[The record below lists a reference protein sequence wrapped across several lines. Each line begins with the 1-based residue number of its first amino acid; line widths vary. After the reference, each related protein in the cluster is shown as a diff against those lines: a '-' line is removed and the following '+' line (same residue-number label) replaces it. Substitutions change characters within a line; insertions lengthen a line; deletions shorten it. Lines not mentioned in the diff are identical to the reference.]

1 MKQFVVLGL
10 GRSGSNL
17 LVNRLNTPGSV
28 CFGEIYH
35 PVDIYLQFPVPG
47 FEVAYPDGDS
57 LLNSLRVRYDQRL
70 MQMSTRRTMMYYALL
85 GLPVHACSTKI
96 KRDKDPVGYL
106 RALHTQVVARYPAK
120 HAWGFKLFLHHSSR
134 ILNYVCANP
143 DYAVL
148 ILRRR
153 NLLARYS
160 SKKKASITGTYR
172 IAAGGSSSGCDQ
184 PVEFDPIEFRRLIRR
199 DDKLFSQLYKKLDKH
214 GKTFHEIEYCELG
227 SPEAMAGVFAH
238 LGIEG
243 RASEDIRVQKQG
255 SAYDMLERFSNPED
269 VVRYVETNGMEAW
282 LHEQSPRLQPA

>member
-35 PVDIYLQFPVPG
+35 PVDIFLKFSLPG
-47 FEVAYPDGDS
+47 FGHAYPSGRTFKS
-57 LLNSLRVRYDQRL
+57 RVQLAYDQNLMRL
-70 MQMSTRRTMMYYALL
+70 SENRSLWYRVLL
-85 GLPVHACSTKI
+85 RLPIQGCSPKVR
-96 KRDKDPVGYL
+96 RDKDPLGYL
-106 RALHTQVVARYPAK
+106 RVLQSQVVAEYPSK
-120 HAWGFKLFLHHSSR
+120 QAWGFKLFLHHSPKT
-134 ILNYVCANP
+134 LHYVCSEP
-143 DYAVL
+143 SFKVL
-148 ILRRR
+148 ILRRK

-160 SKKKASITGTYR
+160 SKKKASLTGAYR
-172 IAAGGSSSGCDQ
+172 KIVENGSCDKCRFVDFD
-184 PVEFDPIEFRRLIRR
+184 PVEFDKLVRR
-199 DDKLFSQLYKKLDKH
+199 DTKLFNSLYQKLERY
-214 GKTFHEIEYCELG
+214 GKAYHEIEYCELG

>member
-35 PVDIYLQFPVPG
+35 PVDIFLKFPVPG
-47 FEVAYPDGDS
+47 YDS
-57 LLNSLRVRYDQRL
+57 MKQ
-70 MQMSTRRTMMYYALL
+70 
-85 GLPVHACSTKI
+85 
-96 KRDKDPVGYL
+96 RDKDPVGFY
-106 RALHTQVVARYPAK
+106 RALHGQVVERYPK
-120 HAWGFKLFLHHSSR
+120 KRAWGYKLFLHHSR
-134 ILNYVCANP
+134 GALEHMCADP
-143 DYAVL
+143 DIAVVVL
-148 ILRRR
+148 QRK
-153 NLLARYS
+153 NMLARYS
-160 SKKKASITGTYR
+160 STKKAIETGAYR
-172 IAAGGSSSGCDQ
+172 KLSDEGAVQEDRL
-184 PVEFDPIEFRRLIRR
+184 VEFVPSEFRKLVRR
-199 DDKLFSQLYKKLDKH
+199 EQKLFEALYKKLDKH
-214 GKTFHEIEYCELG
+214 AKAYHEIEYCELG

-269 VVRYVETNGMEAW
+269 VVRYVEINGMEAW